1 MGTFSVFYNGQ
12 FWVGVA
18 ERERDGAL
26 EIARVVFGP
35 SEPRDFELV
44 TWARDCFHLL
54 GFRGVDIAAEPMTSV
69 ARNPKRRQ
77 REAARALATPPL
89 STRAQAA
96 LAAAQA
102 LAAGERK
109 QAARRHGEA
118 ERERAFHHRQAR
130 KKKRKRGH

>member
-1 MGTFSVFYNGQ
+1 MGTFSVFYDGQ

-18 ERERDGAL
+18 EREQQGAV

-35 SEPRDFELV
+35 GEPRDFEL
-44 TWARDCFHLL
+44 TAWARDCFHLL
-54 GFRGVDIAAEPMTSV
+54 AFRRVDLVADQANEV

-96 LAAAQA
+96 LATAQA
-102 LAAGERK
+102 LTAGERK
-109 QAARRHGEA
+109 AAQRRRSEA
-118 ERERAFHHRQAR
+118 EREQQWQLRQAR